1 MSLWRLASEQTPPH
15 VGMSCHGGFASA
27 FQGRS
32 TELKNDFSLAA
43 VAPLL
48 LLLLVIP
55 IQRFMPWLPSSE
67 MLARARC
74 REYVW
79 LRMAL
84 QTMELGLGPCM
95 FRLGQPRWQQAEG
108 LLAALRALCM
118 AVQKIGT
125 SKIQV
130 VIVLDCRSVIEV
142 AHGKLGTTPVLA
154 CRLQRALGEALRCF
168 HQVTLTWVPSH
179 GKGRSGWRP
188 HEGLFGR
195 RASRLECCC

>member
-1 MSLWRLASEQTPPH
+1 MLAAGIAAEDQ
-15 VGMSCHGGFASA
+15 SA
-27 FQGRS
+27 F
-32 TELKNDFSLAA
+32 
-43 VAPLL
+43 
-48 LLLLVIP
+48 
-55 IQRFMPWLPSSE
+55 
-67 MLARARC
+67 RA
-74 REYVW
+74 E
-79 LRMAL
+79 
-84 QTMELGLGPCM
+84 
-95 FRLGQPRWQQAEG
+95 AEG

-188 HEGLFGR
+188 HEGLSEGEL
-195 RASRLECCC
+195 RAWSAAADRGARDEADRLRVGYDVLA